1 MIVYGRGKYARTEG
15 EAEGL
20 IDDIINNLAQRVI
33 DPSGYE
39 TVPERAVLCIV
50 GDDYPER
57 TNNRHANNCLY
68 VSVNTQGEYG
78 ALKWWTN
85 NVSDGAPKDDVSRFV
100 WTSGSPNPPAAD
112 PGLISDPGT
121 PSYYPRKAAIPI
133 KQVREAVEEFC
144 RARTGAR
151 PECVSWLLLE
161 QSV

>member
-1 MIVYGRGKYARTEG
+1 M
-15 EAEGL
+15 
-20 IDDIINNLAQRVI
+20 
-33 DPSGYE
+33 P
-39 TVPERAVLCIV
+39 
-50 GDDYPER
+50 
-57 TNNRHANNCLY
+57 
-68 VSVNTQGEYG
+68 
-78 ALKWWTN
+78 
-85 NVSDGAPKDDVSRFV
+85 DGAPEDDVSRFV